1 MTDLIKFETAYT
13 FYSFLEGM
21 GGNMLTVNANQGI
34 LYQYQVYTKVNS
46 SETVMTLSKVFR
58 KNELYT
64 SV

>member
-34 LYQYQVYTKVNS
+34 LYQYHVYTKVNS